1 MLIDPV
7 EIDSIGAIGVA
18 LPEAHDR
25 TLAELLF
32 NLADGNVEGFGAFL
46 EVIER
51 HAVSFARR
59 HSASAL
65 RERRRLN
72 SRNSGVGGSRIE
84 YRCGG

>member
-1 MLIDPV
+1 MLIAPV
-7 EIDSIGAIGVA
+7 EIDSISAIGIA

-32 NLADGNVEGFGAFL
+32 YLSNGNVEGFGAFL

-59 HSASAL
+59 RNGL
-65 RERRRLN
+65 RSHVN
-72 SRNSGVGGSRIE
+72 GTG
-84 YRCGG
+84 